1 MSINTQNAKQIRDP
15 MDVYAGISSRSDV
28 DLVFSIS
35 GNVAAQDT
43 DVDTAL
49 DTETWSMRNLA
60 DLQGAGF
67 PLDGTRELYDS
78 TLAASLDDGKLGIRT
93 DIGDTVTIDVTAG
106 SSIEAV
112 TIEIKSGTGTIAANG
127 VTYTARKRV
136 VIPVNGLTIQL
147 VCTSDNAYERLE
159 IASITPGVTLEFD
172 NSNIVSCVLDLR
184 TSLEIVNPTWQVS
197 TIEISAYWSD
207 DISEAVSNIGD
218 NVPIWYYAGYSD
230 DNDFSDTRFFYLS
243 EAVTQKDNLLTIKG
257 EDSSHLLEDSDSVP
271 ITRLGT
277 KALNGRKKLYNWFV
291 SLITGAGITPTYIE
305 TAPSE
310 AATPTTARDMVMLEG
325 NPKEHVQ
332 SVMRLAH
339 TGTFWPVYVDA
350 GIPKITWTKP
360 TSKWDIYETECGEVT
375 KRVERNIAKITTG
388 KESEYGLLNTLTR
401 ANAWTVLKS
410 NISVVRGKKYTYNF
424 SDAWYW
430 TYKVDGKLN
439 NKFTWSLIN
448 SVQWTSAINSY
459 KKGST
464 WYQRPTLYGKKLTNT
479 VNKRTMTES
488 TNRPGY
494 TAKITPVAVGRV
506 YQGTTLI
513 YPNYENLFAI
523 KNTGGSFRWKGDP
536 RMQPYDV
543 ATYHYADGTT
553 KTITLASIQLR
564 HEAGGT
570 YADIEYRDGV
580 V

>member
-28 DLVFSIS
+28 DLTFSIS
-35 GNVAAQDT
+35 GSIAAQDT
-43 DVDTAL
+43 DVNTAL

-60 DLQGAGF
+60 DLQGDGF

-93 DIGDTVTIDVTAG
+93 DIGGTVTVDVTAA

-112 TIEIKSGTGTIAANG
+112 TIEVSSGTGTITANG

-147 VCTSDNAYERLE
+147 VIASDNPYERLE
-159 IASITPGVTLEFD
+159 IAAITPGVTLEFN
-172 NSNIVSCVLDLR
+172 NSNLVSCTLDLR
-184 TSLEIVNPTWQVS
+184 TSLNIVNPTWEIS
-197 TIEISAYWSD
+197 TIEISAYWPD

-218 NVPIWYYAGYSD
+218 NVPIWYYAGYDDDADYSD
-230 DNDFSDTRFFYLS
+230 VRYFYLS
-243 EAVTQKDNLLTIKG
+243 EAATQKDNLITIKG
-257 EDSSHLLEDSDSVP
+257 EDASHLLEDTENVP
-271 ITRLGT
+271 IQRLGT
-277 KALNGRKKLYNWFV
+277 KALNGRNKLYNWFV
-291 SLITGAGITPTYIE
+291 SLITGSGVKPVSIE
-305 TAPSE
+305 TAPTT
-310 AATPTTARDMVMLEG
+310 AASPTTARDMVMLEG
-325 NPKEHVQ
+325 SPRDHVQ
-332 SVMRLAH
+332 SVMRLGH

-350 GIPKITWTKP
+350 GLPKITWTKP
-360 TSKWDIYETECGEVT
+360 TSKWDIYESECGEVQKT
-375 KRVERNIAKITTG
+375 VERNVTKITTG
-388 KESEYGLLNTLTR
+388 KDSEYGLLNTVTR
-401 ANAWTVLKS
+401 SDSWTVLKS
-410 NISVVRGKKYTYNF
+410 NISVVRGKKYTFNF
-424 SDAWYW
+424 SDSWYW

-479 VNKRTMTES
+479 VNKRTLTEA

-494 TAKITPVAVGRV
+494 TAKISPVAIGRI

-513 YPNYENLFAI
+513 YPNYDNVFAI

-536 RMQPYDV
+536 RIQPYDV
-543 ATYHYADGTT
+543 ATYHYLDGTT
-553 KTITLASIQLR
+553 KLITIGNIQLH
-564 HEAGGT
+564 HEGGGT
-570 YADIEYRDGV
+570 YADITYRDGV
-580 V
+580 I